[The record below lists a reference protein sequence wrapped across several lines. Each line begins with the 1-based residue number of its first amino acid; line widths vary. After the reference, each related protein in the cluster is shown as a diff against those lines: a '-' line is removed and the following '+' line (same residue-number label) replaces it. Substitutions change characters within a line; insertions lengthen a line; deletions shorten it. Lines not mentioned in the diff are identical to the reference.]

1 MSKNNAAT
9 AVDAAAARRDFYSR
23 IDPAN
28 LAPLW
33 EQLHN
38 LVTRTPASACQ
49 AVHWPYREVR
59 GYLRE
64 AGDLITAEEAIR
76 RVLILEN
83 PGMRGQAAAT
93 TSLYAGLQLILPG
106 EIAPP
111 HRHTQSALR
120 LILEGEGA
128 YTSVEG
134 EKTPMK
140 RGDFV
145 ITPSWTWH
153 EHGNETDQPMV
164 WLDGLDVP
172 LVAMLD
178 ASFAENTGELK
189 APLPQKNPG
198 DSRAR
203 YGSNLLP
210 VDYVAPTPASPLFSY
225 PYADTLAA
233 LRTLAAGETADAC
246 HGYKLRY
253 ANPVTGGYPMPTIGA
268 FIQLL
273 PDGFATAPYRCSAGT
288 VYAVIDGAV
297 KVTLDGKEFV
307 AQPNDVFVIPSWA
320 GHRFEAQGETTLFS
334 FSDRPVQEM
343 LGLWREQR

>member
-1 MSKNNAAT
+1 MSTSNAA
-9 AVDAAAARRDFYSR
+9 AIVDTKATRRDFYSR

-38 LVTRTPASACQ
+38 LVTRTPASACR
-49 AVHWPYREVR
+49 AAHWPYRQVR
-59 GYLRE
+59 EYLRE
-64 AGDLITAEEAIR
+64 AGELITAEEAIR

-83 PGMRGQAAAT
+83 PGLRGQAAAT

-178 ASFAENTGELK
+178 ASFAENTGDQK
-189 APLPQKNPG
+189 APSPQKSAG
-198 DSRAR
+198 DSKAR

-210 VDYVAPTPASPLFSY
+210 IDYVAPTPASPLFSY
-225 PYADTLAA
+225 PYAGTLAA
-233 LRTLAAGETADAC
+233 LRTLAAGDAPDAC
-246 HGYKLRY
+246 HGHKLRY
-253 ANPVTGGYPMPTIGA
+253 ANPVTGGHPMPTIGA
-268 FIQLL
+268 YIQLL
-273 PDGFATAPYRCSAGT
+273 PDAFSTAPYRCSAGT
-288 VYAVIDGAV
+288 VFAVIDGAV
-297 KVTLDGKEFV
+297 TVTLDDSTFT

-320 GHRFEAQGETTLFS
+320 KHRFEAHGETTLFS
-334 FSDRPVQEM
+334 FSDRPVQEV

>member
-1 MSKNNAAT
+1 MSNDNAAAT
-9 AVDAAAARRDFYSR
+9 VDTQATRHDFYR
-23 IDPAN
+23 RMAPAN

-38 LVTRTPASACQ
+38 LVTITPASACQ
-49 AVHWPYREVR
+49 PVHWPYRQVR
-59 GYLRE
+59 EFLQE
-64 AGDLITAEEAIR
+64 AGELITAEEAIR

-83 PGMRGQAAAT
+83 PGLRGKAAAT

-106 EIAPP
+106 EVAPP

-145 ITPSWTWH
+145 ITPSWKWH
-153 EHGNETDQPMV
+153 EHGNETGQPMV

-178 ASFAENTGELK
+178 ASFAENSGAST
-189 APLPQKNPG
+189 APVPPKNAG
-198 DSRAR
+198 DSQAR
-203 YGSNLLP
+203 FGSNLLP
-210 VDYVAPTPASPLFSY
+210 ADYVSADRASPLFSY
-225 PYADTLAA
+225 PYVSTLAA
-233 LRTLAAGETADAC
+233 LRTLAAGGAADTC

-273 PDGFATAPYRCSAGT
+273 PPGFAGTPYRCSAGT
-288 VYAVIDGAV
+288 VFAVIDGAV
-297 KVTLDGKEFV
+297 KVTLDDREFT
-307 AQPNDVFVIPSWA
+307 ARPNDVFVIPSWA
-320 GHRFEAQGETTLFS
+320 RHRFEADAETTLFS
-334 FSDRPVQEM
+334 FSDRPVQEV